1 MKSALLN
8 LVFLMACTLTLKT
21 YGQNLKD
28 HQWHHRVLVVKSLSE
43 KSEQLHEQLKAFE
56 NSEAALKERKL
67 VLYKIT
73 ADSLSYV
80 DFTDSTKNYSGKVSR
95 NFAESNL
102 KDQMDFEII
111 LIGLDGTIK
120 IHQYH
125 LLTKDKLFSII
136 DAMPMR
142 KNEIRN

>member
-1 MKSALLN
+1 
-8 LVFLMACTLTLKT
+8 MASILTLSSFA
-21 YGQNLKD
+21 QNLKD
-28 HQWHHRVLVVKSLSE
+28 HQWQHRVLVVKSLSE

-80 DFTDSTKNYSGKVSR
+80 DYADSTKNYSGKVSR

-102 KDQMDFEII
+102 KDHMDFEII

-120 IHQYH
+120 FQQDH